1 VGEKINSLVSFLKL
15 TNDGREDFPTS
26 DAKIVTLCFS
36 LSINV
41 GIKYDFYVPREI
53 I

>member
-1 VGEKINSLVSFLKL
+1 MGEKINSLVSFFNL

-26 DAKIVTLCFS
+26 DAKKVTLWFS
-36 LSINV
+36 LSITV
-41 GIKYDFYVPREI
+41 GIKYDFYVPSEI